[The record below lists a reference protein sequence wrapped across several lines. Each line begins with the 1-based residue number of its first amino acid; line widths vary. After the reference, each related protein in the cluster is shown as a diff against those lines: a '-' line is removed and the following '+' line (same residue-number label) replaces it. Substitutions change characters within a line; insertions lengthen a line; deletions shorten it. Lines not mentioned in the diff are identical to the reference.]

1 MKVII
6 LAGGFGYRISEY
18 TNKIPKPMITIN
30 RTPLLIHII
39 NIYKKYGLTN
49 FIISTGYKS
58 NLIENYFKQKKIKDL
73 NIKICNTGL
82 KTQTGGRIK
91 AVSHLIGED
100 DFCVTYGDGL
110 SNINIKKLIEFH
122 KKHKKI
128 GTVTAVRPIARFG
141 ELDIS
146 GKIVKSFKE
155 KPHVAKGWINGG
167 FFVFKNEFKNYLVKK
182 LTVLEKEPLEK
193 LSKKNELMAFKHE
206 GFWQCVD
213 TKRDKDFLEKLYKNK
228 KKFLGFND

>member
-39 NIYKKYGLTN
+39 NIYKKYGLN
-49 FIISTGYKS
+49 DFIISTGYKS

-91 AVSHLIGED
+91 AVSHLIGGD

-110 SNINIKKLIEFH
+110 SNINIKKLIEF
-122 KKHKKI
+122 
-128 GTVTAVRPIARFG
+128 
-141 ELDIS
+141 
-146 GKIVKSFKE
+146 
-155 KPHVAKGWINGG
+155 
-167 FFVFKNEFKNYLVKK
+167 
-182 LTVLEKEPLEK
+182 
-193 LSKKNELMAFKHE
+193 
-206 GFWQCVD
+206 
-213 TKRDKDFLEKLYKNK
+213 
-228 KKFLGFND
+228 